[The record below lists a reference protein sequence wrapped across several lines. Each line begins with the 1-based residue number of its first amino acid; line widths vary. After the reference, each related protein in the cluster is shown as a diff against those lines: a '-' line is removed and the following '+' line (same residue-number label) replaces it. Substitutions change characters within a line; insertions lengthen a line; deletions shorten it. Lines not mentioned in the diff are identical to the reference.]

1 MSQAATVSLTQAEQ
15 DQIRIGLQIRD
26 LRKAKGITLA
36 EMAEKIGKSV
46 GYISQI
52 ERGVSTLPI
61 PVLQTISEALD
72 VKVTWFFQAE
82 NTPDNDEADYIVRKN
97 ARKHL
102 NFFGT
107 GISEELLSPW
117 MNGDHILILTKFSP
131 LAKSDDQPRKRK
143 GAESGYVK
151 SGTLELTIGS
161 KTFTLNSGDSFSLTG
176 DEPHFVFN
184 PSSKEETIV
193 VWVLAAGVY

>member
-1 MSQAATVSLTQAEQ
+1 MSQVATVSLTQIEQ

-61 PVLQTISEALD
+61 PVLQTISEVLD
-72 VKVTWFFQAE
+72 VKVTWFFQSE
-82 NTPDNDEADYIVRKN
+82 NAPSNDEADYIVRKN
-97 ARKHL
+97 SRKHL

-117 MNGDHILILTKFSP
+117 MNGDHILMLTKFSP

-143 GAESGYVK
+143 GAESAYVK
-151 SGTLELTIGS
+151 SG
-161 KTFTLNSGDSFSLTG
+161 SL
-176 DEPHFVFN
+176 
-184 PSSKEETIV
+184 
-193 VWVLAAGVY
+193 